1 MELVI
6 ILAVVFGFAL
16 IRTGI
21 EHKTKERE
29 QKLQALQ
36 QALQNPSLDRATITA
51 LTHQL
56 AGTKPPKEPRGAG
69 RAMAWLLALG
79 WLTLFSGLG
88 IWVLGE
94 ITVCSDVSAAGLL
107 VSLIGFGLVTYP
119 FALRELESRRQ
130 ES

>member
-1 MELVI
+1 MELGI
-6 ILAVVFGFAL
+6 ILAVIFGFVL
-16 IRTGI
+16 VRTGI
-21 EHKTKERE
+21 EQKAKERE
-29 QKLQALQ
+29 QKLEALQ
-36 QALQNPSLDRATITA
+36 KALQNPSLDRATITS

-56 AGTKPPKEPRGAG
+56 AGAKPPKEARGAG
-69 RAMAWLLALG
+69 RAMAWLLAFG

-94 ITVCSDVSAAGLL
+94 VTVCRDVSAAGLL

-130 ES
+130 AS

>member
-69 RAMAWLLALG
+69 RAMAWLLAITWASGRTSPDTERLIMMMGTPASLHFLMDVTMAALSLG
-79 WLTLFSGLG
+79 KHRIAST
-88 IWVLGE
+88 
-94 ITVCSDVSAAGLL
+94 
-107 VSLIGFGLVTYP
+107 
-119 FALRELESRRQ
+119 
-130 ES
+130 